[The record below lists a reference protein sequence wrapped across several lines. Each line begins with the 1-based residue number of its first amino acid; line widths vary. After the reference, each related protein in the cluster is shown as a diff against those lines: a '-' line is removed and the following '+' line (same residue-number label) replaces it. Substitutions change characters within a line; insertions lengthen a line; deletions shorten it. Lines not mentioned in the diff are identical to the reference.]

1 MSIAN
6 ECMTVNI
13 QIGFWQGTRLD
24 KEASRAVTEQANA
37 ESDAARVN
45 KHIIPRETMKPIVSA
60 ASAIRNHFYA
70 TTLPWKDNG
79 DRLLPRKIYY
89 NFIDEHEKL
98 KFEFD
103 KEVGNF
109 LQTTYPGAVARAEFR
124 MGGLFNPND
133 YPSVEQLRRRFYVNM
148 DIDAITEASDF
159 RVKMDGEHLE
169 RIKGS
174 IEKALAQRISQAME
188 SVWTRLADT
197 LQHYANKMDS
207 DEIFRNS
214 TVENLR
220 GILDALPGL
229 NITNDPKLIDI
240 QKQIETALK
249 DCFDPKELRSDTV
262 MRQHAG
268 KNAKKILSTMQAYMS
283 AFQE

>member
-24 KEASRAVTEQANA
+24 KEASRVVTEQAHA
-37 ESDAARVN
+37 EGDAARVN
-45 KHIIPRETMKPIVSA
+45 KHIVPREVLKPIVSA

-89 NFIDEHEKL
+89 KFIDDHEKL
-98 KFEFD
+98 KFDFD

-109 LQTTYPGAVARAEFR
+109 LQTAYPGAVARAEFR
-124 MGGLFNPND
+124 MGALFNAND
-133 YPSVEQLRRRFYVNM
+133 YPSAEQLRRRFYVNM
-148 DIDAITEASDF
+148 DIDAITEATDF
-159 RVKMDGEHLE
+159 RVKMDADHLA

-174 IEKALAQRISQAME
+174 IESALTQRISRAME
-188 SVWTRLADT
+188 DVWSRLADT

-220 GILDALPGL
+220 GILDALPAL

-240 QKQIETALK
+240 QKQIEATLS
-249 DCFDPKELRSDTV
+249 DCFDPKELRTDAV
-262 MRQHAG
+262 MRQNAG
-268 KNAKKILSTMQAYMS
+268 KSAKKILGTMQAYMA
-283 AFQE
+283 AFQQ